1 MQGNIVRVV
10 LREEVH
16 VNCAMRSVTIIVL
29 GLAMSVTS
37 NVVAMAIVIIAIVFM
52 IQGVIPAIM
61 SIDYL

>member
-1 MQGNIVRVV
+1 MNNVQGNIARVV

-37 NVVAMAIVIIAIVFM
+37 NVVAMAIVIIAIVVMM
-52 IQGVIPAIM
+52 IPVI
-61 SIDYL
+61 IDYL